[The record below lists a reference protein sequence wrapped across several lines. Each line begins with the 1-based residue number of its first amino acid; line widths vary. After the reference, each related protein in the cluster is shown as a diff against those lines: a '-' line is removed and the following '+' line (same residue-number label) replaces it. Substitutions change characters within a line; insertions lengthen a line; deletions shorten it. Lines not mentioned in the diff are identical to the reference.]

1 MKEATREYATHH
13 QACEELADWLS
24 SLDIELSV
32 MESTG
37 IFKTDVIDS
46 QWLARLA
53 RYGLLK
59 GSFIP
64 PKDLRQLRII
74 ARYRTRLTGMLT

>member
-1 MKEATREYATHH
+1 MTQEIVALKDENLQFIDPKESALLQFYLNNPLHH

-37 IFKTDVIDS
+37 IFWKKEAMVSAIS
-46 QWLARLA
+46 SLWAAQ
-53 RYGLLK
+53 
-59 GSFIP
+59 S
-64 PKDLRQLRII
+64 
-74 ARYRTRLTGMLT
+74 

>member
-1 MKEATREYATHH
+1 
-13 QACEELADWLS
+13 
-24 SLDIELSV
+24 

-37 IFKTDVIDS
+37 IFKTDVRDS